1 MNDDIAFMLR
11 RRGIRAMKYAPR
23 QGMMLPEG
31 CPRETEDA
39 LYRLMAKYSFRLF
52 LRDVITHIDDLRM
65 EHLTKY
71 CSQNAA
77 QRYLAA
83 LLQQKMLREIA
94 PREHVPAAYRLTN
107 ERVRNIGGTLEWFV
121 AEALRREFGCSAAWG
136 MRLKASG
143 AGGDYDV
150 IASVEGRLAYIE
162 VKSSPPKHLEFSEI
176 HAFFERVMT
185 LRPELAIF
193 LEDTHLRMN
202 DKLVPLFE
210 EELRQRFGSRAAQD
224 CPVCRL
230 KDELFAIRD
239 AVFLINTK
247 PDLIGNIGV
256 CLAQFLGSRSM
267 WR

>member
-11 RRGIRAMKYAPR
+11 RRGIRAIKYAPR
-23 QGMMLPEG
+23 QGMMLPED

-39 LYRLMAKYSFRLF
+39 LYRLMTKYSFRLF

-121 AEALRREFGCSAAWG
+121 AEALRREFGCPAAWG

-150 IASVEGRLAYIE
+150 IASVEGRLAYVE
-162 VKSSPPKHLEFSEI
+162 VKSSPPKHLEFSEV

-224 CPVCRL
+224 CPVRRL

-247 PDLIGNIGV
+247 PDVIGNIGV

>member
-23 QGMMLPEG
+23 QGMMLLED
-31 CPRETEDA
+31 CPREAEDA
-39 LYRLMAKYSFRLF
+39 LYRLMTKYSFRLF
-52 LRDVITHIDDLRM
+52 LRDVITHIDELRM

-94 PREHVPAAYRLTN
+94 PTAYRLAN
-107 ERVRNIGGTLEWFV
+107 DGVRNIGGTLEWFV
-121 AEALRREFGCSAAWG
+121 AEALRREFGCPAAWG
-136 MRLKASG
+136 IRLKASG

-150 IASVEGRLAYIE
+150 IASVEGHLTYVE
-162 VKSSPPKHLEFSEI
+162 VKSSPPKHLEFSEV

-247 PDLIGNIGV
+247 PDLIGNIGA
-256 CLAQFLGSRSM
+256 CLAQFLGSRSI